1 MLGFEFY
8 GNLGEHTIWIT
19 EDRRTDILTK
29 LKKWIRE
36 GEHRKKGI
44 PFEEFR
50 TYLAKLRYAFITTLA
65 GKGLLSP
72 CNQVLV
78 KDPKNIFLQRNKP
91 LMSAIRDCRHLLEMS
106 TKNTTPCK

>member
-1 MLGFEFY
+1 MKNEIGFGFD
-8 GNLGEHTIWIT
+8 GNPGGNTIWIT

-44 PFEEFR
+44 FFEEFR
-50 TYLAKLRYAFITTLA
+50 TYLAKLRYAFITIPD

-72 CNQVLV
+72 CNQMLE
-78 KDPKNIFLQRNKP
+78 KEPKTIFL
-91 LMSAIRDCRHLLEMS
+91 H
-106 TKNTTPCK
+106 